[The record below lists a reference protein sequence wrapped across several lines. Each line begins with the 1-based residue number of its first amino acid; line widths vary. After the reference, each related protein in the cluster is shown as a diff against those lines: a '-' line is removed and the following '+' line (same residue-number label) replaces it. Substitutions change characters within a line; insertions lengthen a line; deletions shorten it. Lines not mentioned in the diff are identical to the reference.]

1 MILITFD
8 KKSLPL
14 GPHTMLA
21 HFPRGR
27 LRLATQAVV
36 SPIHLRLTSAQSTPV
51 GRHDCYC
58 TCLPYRHQRS

>member
-14 GPHTMLA
+14 GPHSMLA

-27 LRLATQAVV
+27 PRLATQAVV
-36 SPIHLRLTSAQSTPV
+36 RLLHILIITVQSTPA
-51 GRHDCYC
+51 GRHDCDC
-58 TCLPYRHQRS
+58 AGLSN